1 MKKFAYRKG
10 KVPLE
15 IAIAAK
21 SDLPIGCD
29 TIMKLLRDGEWKTVR
44 DAAVKG
50 NVSAGA
56 VMRAVSKLEKHPED
70 VGCKA
75 LVTYWYE
82 RFIAQQ

>member
-10 KVPLE
+10 KVTLE
-15 IAIAAK
+15 IALAAK

-44 DAAVKG
+44 DAAIKG
-50 NVSAGA
+50 NVAAAST
-56 VMRAVSKLEKHPED
+56 MRAISKLEKAPND

-75 LVTYWYE
+75 LVTFWYE
-82 RFIAQQ
+82 QFMAQQ